1 MLLVS
6 GSWTQWNQSE
16 MVNKCTSGH
25 LNFFSEWVS
34 SFPSPSTHLLHSSW
48 QHFTYCEMRWTL
60 WMAEDDFVGGPHI
73 WTYRLKRGAL
83 MEFSSDRRS
92 VGSDLWSFGITWI
105 ISWLTKVI
113 ISLNSVGKFHIHL
126 NLSCMEIK
134 KRIVFLVQFSLVL
147 SPRQCLSLI
156 FESCLNVRNQEGIS
170 RTLMYWQS
178 LKKSPEINWIKE
190 WR

>member
-1 MLLVS
+1 M
-6 GSWTQWNQSE
+6 
-16 MVNKCTSGH
+16 NKCTSGH
-25 LNFFSEWVS
+25 LNFFSEWAS

>member
-126 NLSCMEIK
+126 NLSCTEIK
-134 KRIVFLVQFSLVL
+134 LCSLYSFLLFCRQDNVWVWYLSLV
-147 SPRQCLSLI
+147 
-156 FESCLNVRNQEGIS
+156 
-170 RTLMYWQS
+170 
-178 LKKSPEINWIKE
+178 
-190 WR
+190 